1 MPPRE
6 EPKWHPILAA
16 VETEFGVW
24 VLSDEYERAYG
35 RVRIVRLDGQPRY
48 RAEFRGELLGYG
60 STLRSSCARVHQA
73 WIRAR
78 GPQARSSGGVDA
90 FPSATKAPP
99 PTRR

>member
-6 EPKWHPILAA
+6 EPRWHPILAA

-24 VLSDEYERAYG
+24 VLSDQYGHEYG
-35 RVRIVRLDGQPRY
+35 RVRIVRVDGVPRY
-48 RAEFRGELLGYG
+48 RGELGGELLGYG
-60 STLRSSCARVHQA
+60 GTLREACARVHQA
-73 WIRAR
+73 WISAH

-90 FPSATKAPP
+90 FPGTTKAPL